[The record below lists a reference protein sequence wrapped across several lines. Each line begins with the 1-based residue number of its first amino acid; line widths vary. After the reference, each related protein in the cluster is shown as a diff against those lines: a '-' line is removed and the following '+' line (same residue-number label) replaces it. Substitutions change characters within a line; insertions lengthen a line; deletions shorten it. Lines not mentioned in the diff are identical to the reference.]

1 MKKIFLLV
9 LTVIISFGLI
19 SCHPTT
25 TASSDKIKVAVS
37 IVPEAA
43 FVNEIAGDLVDV
55 VTIIP
60 PGFSPA
66 NYEPSAKQMADLSEA
81 SIYFTIGVPTEAT
94 TILPNTK
101 EIYTVHLE
109 DFVNDFY
116 LDRMF
121 GEGSRDPHIWL
132 SIKRVI
138 VMVQKIADELSI
150 LDPDN
155 EDTFQENATAFIA
168 QLQNAD
174 SLLKTA
180 FQNVEVN
187 EFICFH
193 PSYGYFAEDY
203 GLQMISLEEDGKEA
217 TPQHLQEVIDLALL
231 HNIHTV
237 FYQAEIDSS
246 QVQAFAEEINGT
258 MVMLDPLAY
267 DYLSNIFDM
276 ANSILESLS

>member
-1 MKKIFLLV
+1 MKKTLLVV
-9 LTVIISFGLI
+9 LTVIIAFSLL
-19 SCHPTT
+19 SCHPGNTG
-25 TASSDKIKVAVS
+25 ASDKIKVAVS

-43 FVNEIAGDLVDV
+43 FVYEVAGDLVDI

-66 NYEPSAKQMADLSEA
+66 NYEPSAKQMADLSDA
-81 SIYFTIGVPTEAT
+81 SVYFTIGVPTEAT

-101 EIYTVHLE
+101 ELYIVHLE
-109 DFVNDFY
+109 DYVNDFY
-116 LDRMF
+116 TDRMF

-138 VMVQKIADELSI
+138 IMVQKIADELSL

-155 EDTFQENATAFIA
+155 EDTYLENADSYIS
-168 QLQNAD
+168 QLDNVN

-180 FQNVEVN
+180 FQNVDAN
-187 EFICFH
+187 EFIVFH

-203 GLQMISLEEDGKEA
+203 GLQMISLEDDGKEA